1 MAANVRPLR
10 PRPLWPRLPQRG
22 WEAVNNKQQ
31 APKMKW
37 MEAFH
42 PPKTEGPKQQA
53 SNIAIPR
60 AAGQTAPKT
69 LPTPSE
75 VELAKL
81 RKEVR
86 RLRTRRQPSMV
97 VPILG
102 VVFAILGIFTFG
114 PVFLPLAAL
123 CAIGGF
129 VGGIVDLSP
138 VKVIISLVVA
148 GLTVLGF
155 ILSPTSWL
163 IALGFFGAS
172 HGAFH

>member
-1 MAANVRPLR
+1 MRDMR
-10 PRPLWPRLPQRG
+10 
-22 WEAVNNKQQ
+22 NKQP

-37 MEAFH
+37 MEAF
-42 PPKTEGPKQQA
+42 KAEGPKQQSPKA
-53 SNIAIPR
+53 AFYISR
-60 AAGQTAPKT
+60 AAGQVAPQT
-69 LPTPSE
+69 PPTPSE

-86 RLRTRRQPSMV
+86 RLRTRRQRTQRQPSMV
-97 VPILG
+97 VPVLG
-102 VVFAILGIFTFG
+102 TVFAILGIFTLG

-138 VKVIISLVVA
+138 VKVIISLMVA

-163 IALGFFGAS
+163 IALGIFGAS
-172 HGAFH
+172 HGSFH